1 MLILKYNVGL
11 HRSSGG
17 TTRKKLKEVLQP
29 DNTFAREL
37 LSALR
42 SGWSCNLLAF
52 LSAFPLTFHRPPM
65 ARRAEDEGF
74 SDDEDAP
81 HPANKAIASG
91 VRENTGLGVEIVEE
105 GGEIAPTTAIDKL
118 NKLQSDANA
127 CLKRLDKIS
136 RNLKLQADG
145 KLPGSQVR
153 ATTYPSSVYERMASL
168 GDIDAQIEFAR

>member
-1 MLILKYNVGL
+1 
-11 HRSSGG
+11 
-17 TTRKKLKEVLQP
+17 
-29 DNTFAREL
+29 
-37 LSALR
+37 
-42 SGWSCNLLAF
+42 
-52 LSAFPLTFHRPPM
+52 M
-65 ARRAEDEGF
+65 ARLSEEEGF

-91 VRENTGLGVEIVEE
+91 VRENTGLGVDIAEE

-168 GDIDAQIEFAR
+168 GDIDAQIEFARLDLERRKQANMDEKNRFKDMEVSIKKRDDHVKRLEELLKEVPDDCNYM